1 VEPGRTRTAVSSLT
15 LAGMGTGP
23 LVEGGIS
30 KGDFEVYV
38 EHILASTLRGG
49 QIVVR
54 ENLT

>member
-1 VEPGRTRTAVSSLT
+1 
-15 LAGMGTGP
+15 MGTGP

-49 QIVVR
+49 
-54 ENLT
+54 